1 MRRIYRYLI
10 AVAAA
15 LAVMFSLGFFIGRLT
30 VPYEVSADLER
41 SSGVSAPQ
49 ETAEETAA
57 ETPAEARDVPAGP
70 ININTAT
77 KEELMTLP
85 GIGEVLAGRIITY
98 RETYGKFV
106 TTQQLMDVSGIGE
119 QRYAQLAGLVT
130 VGD

>member
-15 LAVMFSLGFFIGRLT
+15 LAVMFSLGFFFGRLT

-41 SSGVSAPQ
+41 SSGGSAPQ

-57 ETPAEARDVPAGP
+57 ETPTAAQDVPAGP

-130 VGD
+130 VGE